1 MLIVVRVAGRLVLL
15 TWTATS
21 TGGRLVQGVDSFV
34 IENDQIVLQSYVG
47 AL

>member
-1 MLIVVRVAGRLVLL
+1 MTVAGRLALL

-21 TGGRLVQGVDSFV
+21 ASGRLVQGVDSFV
-34 IENDQIVLQSYVG
+34 IEQDQIVAQSYVG